1 MNGIGVAEAVWTFQ
15 GGAWYQRV
23 SSMRSP
29 LLRHGLSFLRT
40 ARVLGMR
47 EAFVEKVRYLGRRSG
62 LAGPEETA
70 ALRAE
75 IAAARAAAESRAEAI
90 AIAERR
96 AETERAL
103 RAARDQLA
111 RQGDSLRW
119 LAQNHATPPVAP
131 TSGSRPLVSVV
142 LPVWNRRQQVL
153 EAIESVLAQ
162 SYDHW
167 ELLVVDDGSTD
178 GTRDVIRGLLA
189 DPRIRLVLQEHR
201 GAAAARN
208 HALAESRGEIV
219 AYLDSDDVWYPTFLA
234 AAVQALE
241 EQPSRDAVYA
251 ALLVSHPDPA
261 ETFLRGAPFDRES
274 LLEGNFIPMTAFA
287 HRRRLCERYGGFD
300 EAMTRLI
307 DWDLILRYTAESKP
321 LQIPVVAGE
330 YRFGPWPRIS
340 NEESLEFNTWKI
352 RRKYARLPAAQP
364 RVLYA
369 LEYAPTLS
377 ESYIQAEIACMR
389 RWGVEIE
396 LWAEH
401 DPPAPCATGVPLHR
415 GTLARVIAKMRPDVV
430 HAHHLHRAL
439 RYLPEVA
446 TAGLRMTVRGHGV
459 EFDPGRLHELLS
471 STNVDAVYVFPHQAE
486 VLVRADGKLRT
497 MSVAFDPDRYFPSQ
511 QKDPRLVVRAS
522 LAAPAKGLATFLH
535 LANRHRSHRF
545 VLFACWSIGYPHH
558 LEELRE
564 LNRSLGD
571 PVDLRVDRPYEE
583 VEAVVREAAIY
594 LHTPTLA
601 EPYGMPISIAEAMA
615 TGCFVIA
622 RRCPGSATYLGEAG
636 ALYDADD
643 EASAILEETVAW
655 SDERWRRARLA
666 SIDRAF
672 DRFASDGVL
681 RPLLEDW
688 ARLARIRTYS
698 GPVSAT
704 G

>member
-1 MNGIGVAEAVWTFQ
+1 
-15 GGAWYQRV
+15 
-23 SSMRSP
+23 MRSP

-75 IAAARAAAESRAEAI
+75 IAAARAAAESRAEAT

-234 AAVQALE
+234 AVVQALE

-415 GTLARVIAKMRPDVV
+415 GTLARAIAKVRPDVV

-446 TAGLRMTVRGHGV
+446 AAGLRMTVRGHGV

-471 STNVDAVYVFPHQAE
+471 STNVGAVYVFPHQAE

-583 VEAVVREAAIY
+583 IEAVVREAAIY

-601 EPYGMPISIAEAMA
+601 EPYGMPISIGGGHGNWLFRDCPPLPGIRDVPWGS
-615 TGCFVIA
+615 GCA
-622 RRCPGSATYLGEAG
+622 LRCRRRGERYPRG
-636 ALYDADD
+636 NRGL
-643 EASAILEETVAW
+643 V
-655 SDERWRRARLA
+655 R
-666 SIDRAF
+666 
-672 DRFASDGVL
+672 
-681 RPLLEDW
+681 
-688 ARLARIRTYS
+688 
-698 GPVSAT
+698 
-704 G
+704 